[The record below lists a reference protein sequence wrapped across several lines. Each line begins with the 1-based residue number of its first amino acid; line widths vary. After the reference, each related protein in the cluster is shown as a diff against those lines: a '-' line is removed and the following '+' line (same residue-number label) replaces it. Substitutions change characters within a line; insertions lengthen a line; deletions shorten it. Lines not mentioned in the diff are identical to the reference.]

1 MINLKEGHE
10 ENKNKELLDEFKEGN
25 KELEQ
30 RLAKSK
36 EEARAILK
44 KYFKSFYEIH
54 GNKWIKEN
62 DDDMELLLDSMMDMA
77 ACESL
82 LDVRHAFFDYEEKE

>member
-1 MINLKEGHE
+1 VIKLKEGHE
-10 ENKNKELLDEFKEGN
+10 EHNDEKLLDEFEEGN

-36 EEARAILK
+36 EDAHAILK
-44 KYFKSFYEIH
+44 KYFKSFYEVH
-54 GNKWIKEN
+54 GNRWAKEN
-62 DDDMELLLDSMMDMA
+62 DDDMDSLLNAIMDMA

-82 LDVRHAFFDYEEKE
+82 LDVRLAFFEHEEE